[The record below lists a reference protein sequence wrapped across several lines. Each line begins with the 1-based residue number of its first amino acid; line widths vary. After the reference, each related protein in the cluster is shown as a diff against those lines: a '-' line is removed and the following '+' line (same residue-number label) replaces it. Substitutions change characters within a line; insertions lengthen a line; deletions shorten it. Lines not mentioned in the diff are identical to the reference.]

1 LGSKLWCLT
10 LEQAEIELA
19 DVFNEVDE
27 ELRQEQYKKLW
38 KKYGKYV
45 AAVAVVVVLGTAG
58 SVGWKEYKIAARESE
73 SARFVAAV
81 RLIESGDPAQGSAAL
96 AALAEDAGSGYRTLA
111 RLRQAAALREAGDHG
126 VAVSVY
132 DRLVTDGDADKNL
145 RDLARLL
152 AAQAMLDLGT
162 AKEGVVKRLEPLLTD
177 DNPWRYSAR
186 ELLGALA
193 LQEGDI
199 DTATREFTAL
209 SDDLTA
215 PPGIRARAAE
225 LLAAVR
231 YGN

>member
-1 LGSKLWCLT
+1 M
-10 LEQAEIELA
+10 A

-27 ELRQEQYKKLW
+27 ELRQEHYKKLW
-38 KKYGKYV
+38 QKYGKYV
-45 AAVAVVVVLGTAG
+45 VALAVVVVLGTAG
-58 SVGWKEYKIAARESE
+58 SVGWKEYRIAARESE

-81 RLIESGDPAQGSAAL
+81 QLLESGDPAQGSAAL
-96 AALAEDAGSGYRTLA
+96 VSLAEDAGAGYRTLA
-111 RLRQAAALREAGDHG
+111 LLRQAAALREAGDHS

-132 DRLVTDGDADKNL
+132 DRLVADGDVDQHL

-152 AAQAMLDLGT
+152 AAQAMLELGT
-162 AKEGVVKRLEPLLTD
+162 ANEDVAQRLVPLLTD
-177 DNPWRYSAR
+177 DNPWRHSAR
-186 ELLGALA
+186 ELRGALA

-199 DTATREFTAL
+199 ETATREFTAL

-231 YGN
+231 HEN